1 MISDIFNKPV
11 SIGKNPD
18 SIAHGAFLL
27 SATDMG
33 IYNNLEE
40 AARTVELATTY
51 KPQKQNHSVYQKYF
65 TIFERLSVKLY
76 DEFEDIANL
85 QQEQ

>member
-1 MISDIFNKPV
+1 MIADIYNKPV
-11 SIGKNPD
+11 SVGKNPD
-18 SIAHGAFLL
+18 SIAQGAFLL

-33 IYNNLEE
+33 IYKNLDD
-40 AARTVELATTY
+40 AARTVVLSTTY

-65 TIFERLSVKLY
+65 SIFERLSTKLS

-85 QQEQ
+85 QHGE